1 MRVCFVVMPFAS
13 IHRPAI
19 GVSLLKAALSK
30 MGVYSN
36 VYYFNLKFAELMG
49 VEFNDLIAEN
59 ERQPLVGEMIFAKS
73 AFNKEESSLIGKQIE
88 RILKLDRPHDTAR
101 PSPRII
107 QELIKVEG
115 YTDSFIDDCSSEI
128 LSQKPDLVGFSSTFN
143 QNCSSIA
150 LARAIKQKASD
161 IPIVFG
167 GANCE
172 GEMGMVLL
180 KSVPSVDFVCSGE
193 GDISFIE
200 FIESFLIDKNF
211 KKKIQGI
218 LTLQSSV
225 FDVALT
231 NPVMDM
237 DSLPIPD
244 FDDYFDSIRKSPIR
258 DDISNHLIME
268 TSRGCWW
275 GEKFQ
280 CTFCGL
286 NGSTMKYRSKSTIR
300 AVEEIEF
307 LSKQYKIQTFQVVD
321 NILDLK
327 YFEEFFP
334 MLFEKVPG
342 LNLFYEAKSNLS
354 KKQLQILKRAGV
366 SAIQPGIESFSTPIV
381 KLMKKGVTAIQNIQT
396 LKWCTELGIFPFW
409 NLLWG
414 FAGEPEEEYV
424 KMSTLIEKLV
434 HLYPPTWFGT
444 IILDRFSPY
453 FVNPLKYG
461 IINVKPI
468 PSYRHVYSSLADKEL
483 SKIAYH
489 FDFDYLDR
497 RDPRSYTKE
506 LRSKLNYWKTLWNT
520 DGNNDN
526 NNNKIPSLTFSRLFG
541 EIIIIK
547 DTRPCSTTEFH
558 TLVDE
563 AALIHETCESL
574 HSFTSIA
581 EKVRS
586 LHPSIDDARIRK
598 LLSEM
603 IDDKII
609 IQENEAYLSL
619 ALPHSPSEKSC

>member
-1 MRVCFVVMPFAS
+1 MPFAS

-286 NGSTMKYRSKSTIR
+286 NGSTMKYRSKSIPH
-300 AVEEIEF
+300 ALDELEY
-307 LSKQYKIQTFQVVD
+307 LIQRYGKTEVYVVD
-321 NILDLK
+321 NIMDLK
-327 YFEEFFP
+327 YIEKLFP
-334 MLFEKVPG
+334 EITRRGMNDVK
-342 LNLFYEAKSNLS
+342 LFYETKSNIS
-354 KKQLQILKRAGV
+354 KSQLAVMKEGGV
-366 SAIQPGIESFSTPIV
+366 WAIQPGIESLSDSIL
-381 KLMKKGVTAIQNIQT
+381 KIMKKGVSALQNIAL
-396 LKWCTELGIFPFW
+396 LKWCKEFGIIPFW

-414 FAGEPEEEYV
+414 FPEEPVDEYCKIADLV
-424 KMSTLIEKLV
+424 PLLV
-434 HLYPPTWFGT
+434 HLPPPQSAGQ
-444 IILDRFSPY
+444 ISLDRFSPY
-453 FVNPLKYG
+453 FIEPERYG
-461 IINVKPI
+461 LVKIRPATVYNYIYPI
-468 PSYRHVYSSLADKEL
+468 REEDLY
-483 SKIAYH
+483 KIAYQ
-489 FDFDYLDR
+489 FEFEYSDGRSPDLYVQKLEEAVNNWKRLWESKEVPIFNVVYLKD
-497 RDPRSYTKE
+497 SAVVV
-506 LRSKLNYWKTLWNT
+506 
-520 DGNNDN
+520 
-526 NNNKIPSLTFSRLFG
+526 
-541 EIIIIK
+541 
-547 DTRPCSTTEFH
+547 DTRPCSIKTFQTLSKEESKVYHRCDTIQSFQSIFLRMQEDDNLFTETH
-558 TLVDE
+558 LKD
-563 AALIHETCESL
+563 LISDLTKKNL
-574 HSFTSIA
+574 
-581 EKVRS
+581 
-586 LHPSIDDARIRK
+586 
-598 LLSEM
+598 M
-603 IDDKII
+603 IEDRGR
-609 IQENEAYLSL
+609 YLSL
-619 ALPHSPSEKSC
+619 AVQVKEEWFKNNVRIFRKL